1 MAVFKIDPEK
11 LKAREEKAHQQIR
24 EKLTKKEVDLT
35 GSIIVTAS
43 LDGGA
48 LTYLL
53 VFPDRVEYINDGKP
67 SLIGK
72 RGKGVEV
79 IPITRI
85 SSVST
90 SKKLVFEWVH
100 ITTSGQTIDFKTDPK
115 MAQLLKAKI
124 LELMSASQT
133 TPSASSQLDPT
144 EQLGKLADLHKA
156 GVLTDEEFA
165 EKKAELLKRI

>member
-11 LKAREEKAHQQIR
+11 LKEREEKAHQQIR

-133 TPSASSQLDPT
+133 TPSAPSQLDPT

-156 GVLTDEEFA
+156 GVLTDDEFA
-165 EKKAELLKRI
+165 TKKAELLKRI